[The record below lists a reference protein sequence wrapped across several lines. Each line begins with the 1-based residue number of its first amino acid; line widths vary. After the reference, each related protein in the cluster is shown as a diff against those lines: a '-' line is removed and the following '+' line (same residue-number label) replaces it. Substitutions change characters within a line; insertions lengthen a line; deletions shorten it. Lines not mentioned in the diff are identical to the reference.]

1 MNKRKVSLL
10 LSLLLV
16 LGMFLFGCESN
27 IDFLDEDDGN
37 NLLVN
42 FIDVGQGDSTLIEFP
57 NGETCLIDGGP
68 RSSSEDLINFL
79 KTRKIEKI
87 DYLIGTHPHEDHIG
101 GLPEV
106 LKNFEVEKVYL
117 PNKTAN
123 TVIFEDLLKEI
134 KKNDLKIIVGKSGL
148 NIVDKDGIK
157 FDIIAP
163 NNENYSNTN
172 NYSIVTKIVYKDFSL
187 LVTGDAERESELEMV
202 ERGYDLKSKVLK
214 VGHHG
219 SSTSSTSEFLEKVNP
234 DYSIIS
240 LGKDNSYGHPH
251 KEAIERL
258 EQINTKVLRTD
269 ELGTI
274 VIKTDGKNIEIL
286 NRIENDKTML
296 EGKYFI
302 GNKNTKVFH
311 NKDCNSLPNEENQIT
326 FKSEEEALKEGYKPH
341 GKCIK

>member
-68 RSSSEDLINFL
+68 RSSSEDLIDFL
-79 KTRKIEKI
+79 KTKKIEKI

-106 LKNFEVEKVYL
+106 LKNFKVEKVYL

-148 NIVDKDGIK
+148 NIADKDGIK

-202 ERGYDLKSKVLK
+202 EKGYDLKSKVLK

-258 EQINTKVLRTD
+258 EQINTKILRTD

-274 VIKTDGKNIEIL
+274 VIKTDGENIEIL
-286 NRIENDKTML
+286 NKIENDKTVL

-311 NKDCNSLPNEENQIT
+311 SKDCNSLPNKENQIT

>member
-10 LSLLLV
+10 LSVLLV

-68 RSSSEDLINFL
+68 RSSSEDLIDFL

-106 LKNFEVEKVYL
+106 LKNFKVEKVYL

-134 KKNDLKIIVGKSGL
+134 KKNNLKIIVGKSGL
-148 NIVDKDGIK
+148 NIADKDGIK

-202 ERGYDLKSKVLK
+202 EKGYDLKSKVLK

-258 EQINTKVLRTD
+258 EQINTKILRTD

-274 VIKTDGKNIEIL
+274 VIKTDGENIEIL
-286 NRIENDKTML
+286 NKIENDKTVL

-311 NKDCNSLPNEENQIT
+311 SKDCNSLPNKENQIT

>member
-1 MNKRKVSLL
+1 
-10 LSLLLV
+10 
-16 LGMFLFGCESN
+16 MFLFGCESN

-106 LKNFEVEKVYL
+106 LKNFKVEKVYL

-134 KKNDLKIIVGKSGL
+134 EKNDLKIIVGKSGL
-148 NIVDKDGIK
+148 NIADRDGIK

-163 NNENYSNTN
+163 NNENYPNTN

-251 KEAIERL
+251 KEVLERL
-258 EQINTKVLRTD
+258 KQINTKVLRTD

-286 NRIENDKTML
+286 NEIENDKTML

-311 NKDCNSLPNEENQIT
+311 SKDCNSLPNEENQIT

-341 GKCIK
+341 EKCIK